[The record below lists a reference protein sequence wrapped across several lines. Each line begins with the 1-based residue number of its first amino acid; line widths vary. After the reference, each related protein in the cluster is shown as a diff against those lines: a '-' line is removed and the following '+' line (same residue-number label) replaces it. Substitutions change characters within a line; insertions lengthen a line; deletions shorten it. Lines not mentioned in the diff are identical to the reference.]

1 MCANAGAQLEMPK
14 WKTKQ
19 SMSPKEEKSLQVV
32 ARSELKK
39 FASKTPPIDSCLK
52 GIFSSKND
60 LGCWFK
66 KKIRKTR
73 IAVNAI

>member
-1 MCANAGAQLEMPK
+1 MPK

-32 ARSELKK
+32 ARSELRNSLQKRLL
-39 FASKTPPIDSCLK
+39 STLVSRE
-52 GIFSSKND
+52 FSRRKMTWVVGS
-60 LGCWFK
+60 K